1 MVTVSEL
8 EKTVFDGQVQKLF
21 TQFVAELKDD
31 ARELEVLGDEIR
43 VLVVRTAGYFSR
55 PISVSP
61 EPLRSVTPK

>member
-31 ARELEVLGDEIR
+31 ARELDVLGEEIR
-43 VLVVRTAGYFSR
+43 GLIARTAGYFSR
-55 PISVSP
+55 PISVRP
-61 EPLRSVTPK
+61 EPLRSVTLK